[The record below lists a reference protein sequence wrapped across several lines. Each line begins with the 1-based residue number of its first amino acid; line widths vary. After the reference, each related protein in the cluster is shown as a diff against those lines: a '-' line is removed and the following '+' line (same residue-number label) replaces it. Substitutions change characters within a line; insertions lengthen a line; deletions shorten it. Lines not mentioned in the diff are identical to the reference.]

1 MKCVSFYHVLL
12 SVSVSNKLDSCVCHI
27 EAAAPLTPDRRGGVV
42 DTEDLLS
49 PSLLAA
55 FYRLRHNSLF
65 SRTQQPVLHQSLPW
79 ATKIWPGNVRSSGR
93 SGVVSPDGVACGK
106 HRDPVVPGNKSMPEG
121 MRGHKLWKVW
131 NVLQSLHR

>member
-1 MKCVSFYHVLL
+1 M
-12 SVSVSNKLDSCVCHI
+12 
-27 EAAAPLTPDRRGGVV
+27 

-79 ATKIWPGNVRSSGR
+79 ATKIWPGKVRSSGR
-93 SGVVSPDGVACGK
+93 SGVVSPDGVARGK
-106 HRDPVVPGNKSMPEG
+106 HRDPVVPGNKSMTEG
-121 MRGHKLWKVW
+121 MREHKLWKVW